1 MAYPVAD
8 LYGEMAFI
16 AAHFHWSSETLMTMA
31 HGERRRWCREI
42 SRINRTP
49 PKTSW
54 RAPRDHDSV
63 ELIANGGVGC
73 GVRPGSS
80 ILRSV

>member
-1 MAYPVAD
+1 MFRHACAMGLEGIVSKRVDSLSAQVQKS
-8 LYGEMAFI
+8 YG
-16 AAHFHWSSETLMTMA
+16 W
-31 HGERRRWCREI
+31 
-42 SRINRTP
+42 TP